1 MDEENNIAKPREV
14 AYAMVRGDGSI
25 TELMERFG
33 IDEAEF
39 TEWICGGKFT
49 DYAMSLARG
58 YAEADAPYVWRT
70 LRDLIHGGSVPAI
83 RLYFDLLAKKPS
95 GAGAENHGGAELSGL
110 RESIFAA
117 GGEDG
122 A

>member
-1 MDEENNIAKPREV
+1 MDEDIAKPMEV
-14 AYAMVRGDGSI
+14 AYAMVRGEGSI
-25 TELMERFG
+25 AELMERFG
-33 IDEAEF
+33 VDESEF
-39 TEWICGGKFT
+39 AEWICGGRFT
-49 DYAMSLARG
+49 EYAMSLAKG

-83 RLYFDLLAKKPS
+83 RLYFDLLAKKQGGVS
-95 GAGAENHGGAELSGL
+95 GDRQAVSAELSGL

-117 GGEDG
+117 GGEEG